1 MYTQLWFI
9 SEIFCK
15 IFHACS
21 ICDFT
26 EVFFLACV
34 PLHLPKLF
42 TCQLQVATT
51 SKRKMSVDATFLYS
65 NLVFSISSFGFGPQ
79 SFHTNTVFWWIPFR
93 WAIKISGV
101 REITIAQVS
110 ASTTIVSRSGPMMGK
125 GNKTRV
131 PRKRKPILKLNL
143 SRRGKDPGL
152 IPSGGNTDILLSP
165 VAATPDF
172 TLVFFHNTWKTFSC
186 ESCIQCLAEL

>member
-1 MYTQLWFI
+1 MFYLWVYR
-9 SEIFCK
+9 S
-15 IFHACS
+15 
-21 ICDFT
+21 
-26 EVFFLACV
+26 FFWLAYYY
-34 PLHLPKLF
+34 
-42 TCQLQVATT
+42 TCQNSSLANC
-51 SKRKMSVDATFLYS
+51 KLPLPPNGRYNVDATFLYS
-65 NLVFSISSFGFGPQ
+65 NLVFSISSFGLGPQ

-110 ASTTIVSRSGPMMGK
+110 ASTTIVSRSGLMMGK

-131 PRKRKPILKLNL
+131 PRKRRPILRLNL
-143 SRRGKDPGL
+143 LRRGKDPGL

-172 TLVFFHNTWKTFSC
+172 TLVFFFTIHGRHFHVSLAFNALQNFSQIGTT
-186 ESCIQCLAEL
+186 SASNL